1 MNGLLIL
8 LIIVLLGVAAWQ
20 LSKIFSLTQIG
31 TKRDDSGVAN
41 DRDNNINGYL
51 MFAFVAFI
59 YIVTILSFVKCG
71 SFVLDTPASEHG
83 KEVDNLMNISM
94 VIIFIVQTLTQFLL
108 HYFAFKYRG
117 KEGQKALYFADNN
130 SLSAS
135 ISCCISIINICYY
148 RK

>member
-20 LSKIFSLTQIG
+20 LSKIFSLTQLG
-31 TKRDDSGVAN
+31 TKRDDSGIAN

-59 YIVTILSFVKCG
+59 YIVTIISFVKCG

-83 KEVDNLMNISM
+83 KDYDNLMNISF
-94 VIIFIVQTLTQFLL
+94 VIIFTQEF
-108 HYFAFKYRG
+108 
-117 KEGQKALYFADNN
+117 
-130 SLSAS
+130 
-135 ISCCISIINICYY
+135 IT
-148 RK
+148 